1 MGMSTRKVVGMVLI
15 IICVIV
21 IAFGDAGT
29 EAISPLILFFT
40 IGMILIFKKPRVKKE
55 YIPQKG
61 FINPY
66 VDASL
71 YYHMTEFPKVNYDN
85 VFLQPGEILIY
96 ASPAETFIEKE
107 QVVGY
112 SGESAGV
119 SVHVAKGVSVRTGSN
134 QGKAIWQNVTKFN
147 PGDYVITNKRILF
160 VSQNDSFEFD
170 VKKISAA
177 KMVAKDAFIIIQGN
191 RQKNFCIDN
200 SQMHVAFGL
209 TTYVVESRDRDIT
222 NIVNFKREFIKN
234 DSV

>member
-1 MGMSTRKVVGMVLI
+1 MSTRKVVGMVLI

-29 EAISPLILFFT
+29 EAIAPLIIFCT
-40 IGMILIFKKPRVKKE
+40 IGMILMLKKPRVKKE

-66 VDASL
+66 VDVSL
-71 YYHMTEFPKVNYDN
+71 YHHMTEFPKVNYDN

-107 QVVGY
+107 QFVGY
-112 SGESAGV
+112 SGGSAGV

-134 QGKAIWQNVTKFN
+134 KGKAIRQNVTKFN

-160 VSQNDSFEFD
+160 VSQNDGFEFD

-191 RQKNFCIDN
+191 KQKNFCIDN
-200 SQMHVAFGL
+200 SQMQVAFGL
-209 TTYVVESRDRDIT
+209 TTYVVESRERDIT
-222 NIVNFKREFIKN
+222 NIVNFKREFIKS
-234 DSV
+234 DSE